1 MPASHTATDDRA
13 MLALLKAVSRS
24 FYLSIRLLPSGLRR
38 PVAVGYLLAR
48 TSDSI
53 ADAPGLDASTRLQML
68 QQFDDDVQGRCPPS
82 PIPAPHGMNEA
93 EARLLGALPNCVAW
107 LDALAAEDRAD
118 VMTVLGHITHGQTL
132 DVERFGEASAAQ
144 RRSLTTDEELDE
156 YTYLVAG
163 CVGEFWTKLS
173 FRHVRAF
180 ANLPETQ
187 MLDLGRQYGKA
198 LQLINVLRDA
208 DEDLAQGRQYIPDP
222 IEPAQWMHAARAGLD
237 CGMRYSLAIASRRIR
252 VASAL
257 PALIGARTLSLLE
270 SAPHAGRVKVP
281 RRDVRS
287 LLARIALAFGSRRQL
302 DFEFLRAT
310 IGWDN
315 RPR

>member
-1 MPASHTATDDRA
+1 MPGPSATADDRA
-13 MLALLKAVSRS
+13 MLALLKGVSRS
-24 FYLSIRLLPSGLRR
+24 FYLSVRLLPSGLRR

-53 ADAPGLDASTRLQML
+53 ADAPGLDAATRLQML

-82 PIPAPHGMNEA
+82 PIPSPAGMDEA

-107 LDALAAEDRAD
+107 LEALAPDDRAD
-118 VMTVLGHITHGQTL
+118 VLEVLDHITRGQKL
-132 DVERFGEASAAQ
+132 DVERFGDATASLPRGLATDAQ
-144 RRSLTTDEELDE
+144 LDE

-163 CVGEFWTKLS
+163 CVGEFWTKLG
-173 FRHVRAF
+173 FRHLPHF
-180 ANLPETQ
+180 ANLPEPQ
-187 MLDLGRQYGKA
+187 MLDLGRRYGMA
-198 LQLINVLRDA
+198 LQLVNVLRDA
-208 DEDLAQGRQYIPDP
+208 DQDLAQGRCYLPDP
-222 IEPAQWMHAARAGLD
+222 DDVAPWHQRAREGLE
-237 CGMRYSLAIASRRIR
+237 CGMRYSLALGSRRVR

-270 SAPHAGRVKVP
+270 VSPRTKRVKVP
-281 RRDVRS
+281 RRDVRG
-287 LLARIALAFGSRRQL
+287 LLARIAFTFGSREQL
-302 DFEFLRAT
+302 DHEFLRAT

>member
-1 MPASHTATDDRA
+1 MPASHPATDDRA
-13 MLALLKAVSRS
+13 MLALLKGVSRS
-24 FYLSIRLLPSGLRR
+24 FYLSVRLLPSGLRR

-68 QQFDDDVQGRCPPS
+68 QQFDDDTQGRCPPS
-82 PIPAPHGMNEA
+82 PIPAPPGMNEA

-132 DVERFGEASAAQ
+132 DVERFGDASAAQ
-144 RRSLTTDEELDE
+144 PSALTTDEELDE

-163 CVGEFWTKLS
+163 SVGEFWTKLS
-173 FRHVRAF
+173 FRHMPTF
-180 ANLPETQ
+180 ASLPEAQ
-187 MLDLGRQYGKA
+187 MLELGRQYGKA

-208 DEDLAQGRQYIPDP
+208 HEDLAQGRRYVPDE
-222 IEPAQWMHAARAGLD
+222 IETGRWIRRAREGLE
-237 CGMRYSLAIASRRIR
+237 CGMRYSLAIASRRVR
-252 VASAL
+252 VATAL

-270 SAPHAGRVKVP
+270 SSPHTGRVKVP

-287 LLARIALAFGSRRQL
+287 LLTRIAFTFGGRRQL

-310 IGWDN
+310 VGWDN
-315 RPR
+315 RRR

>member
-1 MPASHTATDDRA
+1 MPVPNPSADDRE
-13 MLALLKAVSRS
+13 MLALLKGVSRS
-24 FYLSIRLLPSGLRR
+24 FYLSVWLLPPGLRR

-53 ADAPGLDASTRLQML
+53 ADAPGLDAGTRLQML

-82 PIPAPHGMNEA
+82 PIPAPPGMTEA
-93 EARLLGALPNCVAW
+93 EARLLGALPNCIAW
-107 LDALAAEDRAD
+107 LDALAPDDRAD
-118 VMTVLGHITHGQTL
+118 VITVLGHITRGQTL
-132 DVERFGEASAAQ
+132 DVQRFGEASAAQ
-144 RRSLTTDEELDE
+144 PSALATDEELDE

-163 CVGEFWTKLS
+163 CVGEFWTRLS
-173 FRHVRAF
+173 FRHVPAF
-180 ANLPETQ
+180 AKLPEAQ
-187 MLDLGRQYGKA
+187 MLELGRNYGKA

-208 DEDLAQGRQYIPDP
+208 DEDLAQGRRYVPEHSDTR
-222 IEPAQWMHAARAGLD
+222 QWLRRAREGLD
-237 CGMRYSLAIASRRIR
+237 DGMRYSLAIASRRIR

-270 SAPHAGRVKVP
+270 SSPDAMRVKVP

-287 LLARIALAFGSRRQL
+287 LLARIAFTWGSRRQL

-310 IGWDN
+310 VGWDN